1 MDLLRR
7 DRKRPPSGT
16 ERPIATGIFL
26 ARLCHDEFIP
36 ADAGYEG
43 GEFTI
48 PVVTFDSKRRE
59 LNMDGSAG
67 GWTLV
72 GILSESD
79 EPIEGY
85 KIEQCDT
92 IRGNSVKKA
101 VTWQGN
107 SDVSKLTGK
116 LVKLQFVIQSMK
128 IFAFQFVCRVDIK

>member
-43 GEFTI
+43 GEFTS
-48 PVVTFDSKRRE
+48 PVVTFDGKRLE
-59 LNMDGSAG
+59 LNMDGSA
-67 GWTLV
+67 LV
-72 GILSESD
+72 GILSEND